1 MIYNA
6 IQRVSKQLGPRSHSY
21 ARLTVRALENDALI
35 STISGYFAPTTAE
48 NHTEKPI
55 TSILRQLNV

>member
-1 MIYNA
+1 M
-6 IQRVSKQLGPRSHSY
+6 
-21 ARLTVRALENDALI
+21 ARLTVPALENDALI